1 MTGADAPERPAS
13 REYPARPIVG
23 IGVVV
28 LRPGA
33 VLAIRRR
40 RPPAQGSW
48 SLPGGAQKLG
58 ETAKQAAR
66 RELREETGLE
76 VGELL
81 LAGQADS
88 ITRDP
93 EGRVRYHY
101 SIIDFAAAWTGGV
114 PRAGGDATEPRW
126 LKFGEVNEYLSWSE
140 TRRIVLVAKELLKY

>member
-1 MTGADAPERPAS
+1 MTGADEARSPS

-33 VLAIRRR
+33 VLAIRRA

-48 SLPGGAQKLG
+48 SLPGGAQKIG
-58 ETAKQAAR
+58 ETAMQAAR

-93 EGRVRYHY
+93 QGRVQYHY
-101 SIIDFAAAWTGGV
+101 SIIDFAAAWTGGIA
-114 PRAGGDATEPRW
+114 RAGGDATEPRW
-126 LKFGEVNEYLSWSE
+126 LRFEELDQYLLWSE
-140 TRRIVLVAKELLKY
+140 TRRVVLLAKDLLKY